1 MVKCFGREWIRKG
14 TAATMPLKLSVCLCL
29 LIVATFWCRET
40 MWGDTKTS
48 PTEGRVLANPAEVK
62 WDNSKNGSESTT
74 LREDSK
80 TGSLELLARYPAG
93 HVFPPHWHNAN
104 ERIVLIE
111 GRIAIEDSAEKH
123 FIEPGGY
130 AYLPARQVQKLTCV
144 SSTRCSFYVFWDGA
158 PASHPAAQ

>member
-1 MVKCFGREWIRKG
+1 MTLR
-14 TAATMPLKLSVCLCL
+14 LSICVFF
-29 LIVATFWCRET
+29 LIAVTFMCRELMSAET
-40 MWGDTKTS
+40 QTS
-48 PTEGRVLANPAEVK
+48 GNEGRVLANPAEVK

-93 HVFPPHWHNAN
+93 HVFPPHWHSAN

-111 GRIAIEDSAEKH
+111 GRIAIEDGGEKR

-130 AYLPARQVQKLTCV
+130 AYLPARQVQKLTCD
-144 SSTRCSFYVFWDGA
+144 SRTRCSFYVFWDGA
-158 PASHPAAQ
+158 PESHPATQ